1 MPVGALTI
9 GCFIHDKYCTKVKP
23 PYIGPVRDALLAA
36 DAQLVTEL
44 QSLAEQKP
52 ELKEFFHRKINKL
65 QRRRLVLM
73 DEENFKVIL
82 HSIES
87 LLDDLEKD
95 LGGERSCNVN
105 LNEFS

>member
-9 GCFIHDKYCTKVKP
+9 GCFLHDKYCTKVKP
-23 PYIGPVRDALLAA
+23 PYLGPVRDALLAA

-44 QSLAEQKP
+44 QSLAVQKP
-52 ELKEFFHRKINKL
+52 ELNDFFQRKISKL

-82 HSIES
+82 NSIDS
-87 LLDDLEKD
+87 LLQDLEKD
-95 LGGERSCNVN
+95 LGGKG
-105 LNEFS
+105 FYI